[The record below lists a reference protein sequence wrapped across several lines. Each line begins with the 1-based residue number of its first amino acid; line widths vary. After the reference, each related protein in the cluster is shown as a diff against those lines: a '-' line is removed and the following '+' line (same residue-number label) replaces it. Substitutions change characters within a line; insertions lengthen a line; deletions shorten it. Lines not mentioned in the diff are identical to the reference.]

1 MQLDETNDPMKLT
14 IIWARVLSIFQ
25 IVVLGIPAVVLTLIS
40 IIVCPCIAIGC
51 GATNRER
58 G

>member
-14 IIWARVLSIFQ
+14 IVWARVLSIFQ
-25 IVVLGIPAVVLTLIS
+25 IVVLGIPAVILTIIS
-40 IIVCPCIAIGC
+40 IIVCPCVAIGG